1 MCIPLNLSPLQGQEV
16 HLSVES
22 SLWLQV
28 ILLLGFNFSDPSY
41 YPILMEFDLLD
52 FFASKITDGIQG
64 ILFRVD
70 GEMTQLPL
78 EMQALTTC

>member
-16 HLSVES
+16 HLSVEP

-78 EMQALTTC
+78 EMQALTAC